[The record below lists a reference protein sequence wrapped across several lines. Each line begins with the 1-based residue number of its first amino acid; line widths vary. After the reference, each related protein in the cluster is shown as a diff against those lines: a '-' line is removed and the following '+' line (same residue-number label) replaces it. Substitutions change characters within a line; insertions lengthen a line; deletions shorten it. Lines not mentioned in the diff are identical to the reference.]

1 MQQPYKCTAYK
12 DCVTSLFKR
21 GTQMLT
27 EVYITE
33 DFNMKEIL
41 KFLITYIIL
50 DNKKIFASF
59 YLFIFL
65 KYVWVDTETYIDKHI
80 HVYK

>member
-1 MQQPYKCTAYK
+1 MQQPYKCTAYE
-12 DCVTSLFKR
+12 DCVTRLFKR
-21 GTQMLT
+21 GAQMLT
-27 EVYITE
+27 EIYITE

-59 YLFIFL
+59 YLFIFF
-65 KYVWVDTETYIDKHI
+65 KYVWVDTETYIDTHI